1 MTDHV
6 GVPMIPDSVNVVV
19 QVVEWV
25 KVTVTF
31 MPADIGETGLLEG
44 V

>member
-25 KVTVTF
+25 KVIACVE
-31 MPADIGETGLLEG
+31 PAGAEPEDGDG

>member
-25 KVTVTF
+25 KVIACVE
-31 MPADIGETGLLEG
+31 PAGAEPEDDEG